1 MIEICMVEIYGILY
15 NVSYAVFI
23 KQSYVKDKN
32 EASKLMLK
40 TCDNTICYMYY
51 VYTSRFAGSL

>member
-1 MIEICMVEIYGILY
+1 MVEIYGILY

-40 TCDNTICYMYY
+40 TCDNTICYMYN